1 MAKHSFKRNN
11 VKNPGETC
19 NEQSGNVDNAATRR
33 IETTLPS
40 SENTSSVFK
49 KLWHPDDE
57 DGTANTNAGG
67 AIAKETVKVTFGIIF
82 TVFRKLLTYAL
93 NILLTLLL
101 IIIITGAAAALA
113 FVVYIKNYIDPEYT
127 GLDNLQ
133 FDSALSTSLYYVDDD
148 GNEIELEEDR
158 LYASEN
164 RLWVSY
170 SEIPEM
176 LVDAYIAVE
185 DQRFLSHNGV
195 DTKRTLS
202 AVYNFFMPTNSAY
215 GGGSTITQQ
224 LIKNVSGENQ
234 TTIQRKVQEILR
246 ALNVEK
252 KFTKTEILEMYL
264 NTIYLSHNC
273 NGVRAAAETYFG
285 KELNELT
292 LVECAAI
299 AGIGKSPVRY
309 DPIINPQNNLTRR
322 NLVLKLMLEQGKITQ
337 EEFDEAYD
345 APLLLKT
352 DDEDTSTD
360 SSTRIRSYYLDAV
373 MDDVIDALME
383 KYECDNVTASQMLY
397 AGGLQIVTCMDP
409 NIQAILDTVYTE
421 DQYWTTTTGIKGQ
434 SAMCVMDQYTGD
446 LLAIR
451 GGRGEKTVNRGL
463 NRATHSKRQC
473 GSSIKP
479 LSVYSLAIEKGLYTY
494 GSSVD
499 DSPVIY
505 YESTDSYWPPN
516 STNTYMGKVS
526 LSYAIQRSLNTV
538 AVRTCMM
545 LGVDT
550 VYDNLVNNLGFTTL
564 VENVT
569 YEDGSSFS
577 DRQISPLALGSF
589 TYGVTVREM
598 TQAYAMMANGGT
610 FLKAR
615 TFSEVRDSKGNVII
629 DNSPEIRTAYK
640 ESTCYII
647 TKLME
652 KVIMGSY
659 GTSRKVVDFYKSFP
673 GLEVCGKTGSTNDNK
688 DNYYCG
694 YTPDYTV
701 CCWYGYDNNKTI
713 VSTSNPATEVWNSV
727 MRKIYEYHEA
737 NNIPYT
743 LKFTVPADVVT
754 DVEYCS
760 ISGQKPCDACR
771 ADLGVMN
778 GEMKVIY
785 NDGVYTKDTVP
796 TEECT
801 CHIMVNYDSVTKAVS
816 LDGCE
821 CPSENIIQVSLRK
834 VDRVLYKNIRVYDS
848 EYLYY
853 PITDDYTP
861 PESTSVS
868 YWRYLLPEGVYM
880 GYSNSSRETAANRV
894 CIEHWVGISH
904 DESSDVTDSSDSSE
918 QSNTEPWE

>member
-1 MAKHSFKRNN
+1 MAKKI
-11 VKNPGETC
+11 KK
-19 NEQSGNVDNAATRR
+19 QSQKTVDNAATRR
-33 IETTLPS
+33 LDTTRIAGS
-40 SENTSSVFK
+40 AHGSTTDSTAVFK
-49 KLWHPDDE
+49 GLWHPEDE
-57 DGTANTNAGG
+57 QEQASPAGG
-67 AIAKETVKVTFGIIF
+67 AIAKETAKVTLGILL
-82 TVFRKLLTYAL
+82 TVIRKALTYAL
-93 NILLTLLL
+93 NALFTLLL
-101 IIIITGAAAALA
+101 VLIITGAAAVLA

-133 FDSALSTSLYYVDDD
+133 FDSALSTSLFYLDDN
-148 GNEIELEEDR
+148 GNEIELEADR

-170 SEIPEM
+170 GDIPQT
-176 LVDAYIAVE
+176 LIDAYIAVE
-185 DQRFLSHNGV
+185 DQRFLTHNGV

-202 AVYNFFMPTNSAY
+202 AVYNFFMPTSSSY

-234 TTIQRKVQEILR
+234 TTIQRKVQEMLR

-285 KELNELT
+285 KELKDLT

-299 AGIGKSPVRY
+299 AGIGKSPIRY

-337 EEFDEAYD
+337 AEFDEAYD
-345 APLLLKT
+345 APLMLKT
-352 DDEDTSTD
+352 DDEESSTD

-373 MDDVIDALME
+373 MDDVIDALMQ
-383 KYECDNVTASQMLY
+383 KYECDTVTASQMLY

-409 NIQAILDTVYTE
+409 DIQAIVDEVYTKDE
-421 DQYWTTTTGIKGQ
+421 YWATTTGIKGQ
-434 SAMCVMDQYTGD
+434 GAMCVMDQYTGD

-463 NRATHSKRQC
+463 NRATQSKRQC

-479 LSVYSLAIEKGLYTY
+479 LSVYSLAVEKGIYTY

-516 STNTYMGKVS
+516 SSKTYSGKCS

-550 VYDNLVNNLGFTTL
+550 VYDHLVNSLGFTTL

-577 DRQISPLALGSF
+577 DKQLSPLALGSF

-598 TQAYAMMANGGT
+598 TQAYATLANGGT

-615 TFSEVRDSKGNVII
+615 TFSEVRDSRGNIII
-629 DNSPEIRTAYK
+629 DNSDKGRTVFK
-640 ESTCYII
+640 ESTCYIM

-652 KVIMGSY
+652 KVISGSY
-659 GTSRKVVDFYKSFP
+659 GTSRRDVKFYKSFP
-673 GLEVCGKTGSTNDNK
+673 GLEVTGKTGSTNDNK
-688 DNYYCG
+688 DNYFCG
-694 YTPDYTV
+694 YTPDYTI
-701 CCWYGYDNNKTI
+701 CSWYGYDNNKTI
-713 VSTSNPATEVWNSV
+713 VASGNPATQAWDTV

-743 LKFTVPADVVT
+743 LKFTVPADVET
-754 DVEYCS
+754 GIEYCS
-760 ISGQKPCDACR
+760 ISGKAPCDACR

-785 NDGVYTKDTVP
+785 DDGVYTRDTIP
-796 TEECT
+796 TEECD
-801 CHIMVNYDSVTKAVS
+801 CHIMVDYDNVTKAVS
-816 LDGCE
+816 LDGCA
-821 CPSENIIQVSLRK
+821 CPESNIIQVSLRK
-834 VDRVLYKNIRVYDS
+834 VDRTLYKNIRVYDAG
-848 EYLYY
+848 YLWYPVIGYY
-853 PITDDYTP
+853 VP

-868 YWRYLLPEGVYM
+868 YWRYLLPEGVFM
-880 GYSNSSRETAANRV
+880 GYSNSSRELAPNRV
-894 CIEHWVGISH
+894 CKEHWVGITQ
-904 DESSDVTDSSDSSE
+904 DESSADSSSSDD
-918 QSNTEPWE
+918 QSLLPEW

>member
-1 MAKHSFKRNN
+1 MAKHSFKRRGIND
-11 VKNPGETC
+11 
-19 NEQSGNVDNAATRR
+19 DNGVTKKQDHVIDNTATRR
-33 IETTLPS
+33 IETAPS
-40 SENTSSVFK
+40 KSAATSVFK
-49 KLWHPDDE
+49 DLWHPSDA
-57 DGTANTNAGG
+57 DGGETVNAGG
-67 AIAKETVKVTFGIIF
+67 TIAKETAKVSLGIVF
-82 TVFRKLLTYAL
+82 TVIRKILTYAL

-133 FDSALSTSLYYVDDD
+133 FDSALSTSLYYVDDN

-170 SEIPEM
+170 GEIPEM

-234 TTIQRKVQEILR
+234 TTIQRKVQEMLR

-285 KELNELT
+285 KELGELT

-299 AGIGKSPVRY
+299 AGIGKSPIKY

-337 EEFDEAYD
+337 EQFDEAYD

-352 DDEDTSTD
+352 DSEDASTD

-373 MDDVIDALME
+373 MDDVISALIE
-383 KYECDNVTASQMLY
+383 KYDCDNATASQMLY
-397 AGGLQIVTCMDP
+397 SGGLQIITCMNP
-409 NIQAILDTVYTE
+409 QIQAIVDEVYTD
-421 DQYWTTTTGIKGQ
+421 DQYWSTTTGIKAQG
-434 SAMCVMDQYTGD
+434 AMCVMDQYTGD

-463 NRATHSKRQC
+463 NRATQSKRQC

-505 YESTDSYWPPN
+505 YEETDSYWPPN
-516 STNTYMGKVS
+516 ASKTYMGKVS
-526 LSYAIQRSLNTV
+526 LSYALQRSLNTV

-564 VENVT
+564 VENLT

-577 DRQISPLALGSF
+577 DKQISPLALGSF

-598 TQAYAMMANGGT
+598 TQAYATLANGGV
-610 FLKAR
+610 FLKSR
-615 TFSEVRDSKGNVII
+615 TFSEVRDSRGNVII
-629 DNSPEIRTAYK
+629 DNTPEMCTAYK
-640 ESTCYII
+640 ESTCYI
-647 TKLME
+647 TTALLQ
-652 KVIMGSY
+652 KVITGSY
-659 GTSRKVVDFYKSFP
+659 GTARKDINFYKSFP

-688 DNYYCG
+688 DNYFCG
-694 YTPDYTV
+694 YTPDYTI
-701 CCWYGYDNNKTI
+701 CSWYGYDNNKTI
-713 VSTSNPATEVWNSV
+713 VASGNPATQAWNAV

-754 DVEYCS
+754 GVEYCS
-760 ISGQKPCDACR
+760 ISGKTPCDACR

-785 NDGVYTKDTVP
+785 DDGVYTRDTVP
-796 TEECT
+796 TEECD
-801 CHIMVNYDSVTKAVS
+801 CHIMVNYDNVTKAVS
-816 LDGCE
+816 LDGCN
-821 CPSENIIQVSLRK
+821 CPESNIIQVSLRK
-834 VDRVLYKNIRVYDS
+834 VDRILYKNIRVYDGA
-848 EYLYY
+848 YLYY
-853 PITDDYTP
+853 PVPDDYTP

-880 GYSNSSRETAANRV
+880 GYSNSSREVAANRV
-894 CIEHWVGISH
+894 CTEHWVGISH
-904 DESSDVTDSSDSSE
+904 DESNDDGE
-918 QSNTEPWE
+918 QSDGQSTEPWV